1 MTMKNKTIFLL
12 LLVCAWT
19 ACRNEST
26 GEQAPDQVLNVTVS
40 PVQTLEYTTPVRAT
54 GFLGTT
60 KEMKLSFKTGGILKR
75 LPIKEGQKVLRGHV
89 LAELDLSEIQAQV
102 NQAGIGL
109 EKAERDLTRAGNL
122 YRDSVVTLEQYQ
134 NAQSAYELARS
145 QKQVADF
152 NLQHSRIKAPAN
164 GTVQKLLAETNE
176 VLGAGYPVLLFAS
189 TENDWV
195 VRSTLTDKDIV
206 KLALGDTGR
215 VYMDAFP
222 GRVFHGEITELG
234 SVADP
239 VTATYEAELLIHE
252 AHPQFRTGFI
262 CRAELFPGERSRS
275 LVVPIESLVDASDR
289 SASVFV
295 YEQGKALKKRLRI
308 GAILNEQVEVLEGLR
323 EGELVITEGARFLG
337 GDEQVNVLNLKDVE
351 MP

>member
-1 MTMKNKTIFLL
+1 MKSKTIFILL
-12 LLVCAWT
+12 LMCAWT

-26 GEQAPDQVLNVTVS
+26 SEQAPDKVLNVTVQ
-40 PVQTLEYTTPVRAT
+40 PVQMLEYATPVRAT
-54 GFLGTT
+54 GFLGTN

-75 LPIKEGQKVLRGHV
+75 LPVKEGQTIRRGEV

-102 NQAGIGL
+102 NQAVIGL

-134 NAQSAYELARS
+134 NAESAYELAKSR
-145 QKQVADF
+145 KQVADF

-176 VLGAGYPVLLFAS
+176 VLGAGYPVLLFAP
-189 TENDWV
+189 TESDWI
-195 VRSTLTDKDIV
+195 VRTTLTDKDIV
-206 KLALGDTGR
+206 KLALGDSGR

-222 GRVFHGEITELG
+222 GRVFRGVITELG

-239 VTATYEAELLIHE
+239 VTATYEAELLIPGV
-252 AHPQFRTGFI
+252 HPQFRTGYI
-262 CRAELFPGERSRS
+262 CRAELFPGETSRS
-275 LVVPIESLVDASDR
+275 LAVPIESLVDASDR
-289 SASVFV
+289 SANVFV
-295 YEQGKALKKRLRI
+295 YEQGKAIKRRLRI
-308 GAILNEQVEVLEGLR
+308 GAILNEQVEVLEGLS
-323 EGELVITEGARFLG
+323 EGELVITEEARFLG
-337 GDEQVNVLNLKDVE
+337 GDEQVNVLNLKDAE

>member
-1 MTMKNKTIFLL
+1 M
-12 LLVCAWT
+12 CAWT
-19 ACRNEST
+19 ACSNEST
-26 GEQAPDQVLNVTVS
+26 REQAPEKVLNVKVH
-40 PVQTLEYTTPVRAT
+40 PVQMLEYANPVRAT

-60 KEMKLSFKTGGILKR
+60 KEMKLSFKTGGILRR
-75 LPIKEGQKVLRGHV
+75 LPVKEGEKIRRGQV

-122 YRDSVVTLEQYQ
+122 YHDSVVTLEQYQ

-152 NLQHSRIKAPAN
+152 NLRHSRIKAPAN

-176 VLGAGYPVLLFAS
+176 VIGAGYPVLLFAS
-189 TENDWV
+189 TESDWV
-195 VRSTLTDKDIV
+195 VRTILTDKDIV
-206 KLALGDTGR
+206 KLALGDSGR

-222 GRVFHGEITELG
+222 DVVFRGEITELG

-239 VTATYEAELLIHE
+239 VTGTSEAELLISK
-252 AHPQFRTGFI
+252 ALPQFRTGFI
-262 CRAELFPGERSRS
+262 CRAELFPGETSRS
-275 LVVPIESLVDASDR
+275 LAVPIESLVDASDR
-289 SASVFV
+289 SASVYV
-295 YEQGKALKKRLRI
+295 YEQGMAVKRRLRI
-308 GAILNEQVEVLEGLR
+308 GAILNERVEVLEGLS

-337 GDEQVNVLNLKDVE
+337 NEEEVNVVNLKDVE

>member
-1 MTMKNKTIFLL
+1 MTMKSKTIFVLL
-12 LLVCAWT
+12 LMCIWS

-26 GEQAPDQVLNVTVS
+26 GEQAPDKVLNVTVS
-40 PVQTLEYTTPVRAT
+40 PVQMLEYTNPVRAT

-60 KEMKLSFKTGGILKR
+60 KAMKLSFKTGGILKR
-75 LPIKEGQKVLRGHV
+75 LPVKEGQKVRKGEV

-102 NQAGIGL
+102 NQARIGL

-122 YRDSVVTLEQYQ
+122 YRDSVVTLEQFQ
-134 NAQSAYELARS
+134 NAESACELARS

-152 NLQHSRIKAPAN
+152 NLLHSSIKAPAN

-195 VRSTLTDKDIV
+195 VRTTLTDKDIV
-206 KLALGDTGR
+206 KLALGDSGR

-222 GRVFHGEITELG
+222 GRVFRGEINELG

-295 YEQGKALKKRLRI
+295 YEQGKALKRRLRI
-308 GAILNEQVEVLEGLR
+308 GAILNEQVEVLEGLG
-323 EGELVITEGARFLG
+323 EGELVITEGARFLV

>member
-1 MTMKNKTIFLL
+1 MKSKTISIL
-12 LLVCAWT
+12 LLVCALT
-19 ACRNEST
+19 ACRNENPR
-26 GEQAPDQVLNVTVS
+26 EQAPDKVLNVMVQ
-40 PVQTLEYTTPVRAT
+40 PVKMLEYATPVRAT

-75 LPIKEGQKVLRGHV
+75 LPVREGEKIRQGEV

-102 NQAGIGL
+102 NQARIGL

-122 YRDSVVTLEQYQ
+122 YRDSVVTLEQFQ
-134 NAQSAYELARS
+134 NAQSAYELASS
-145 QKQVADF
+145 QKKVADF

-189 TENDWV
+189 TESDWV
-195 VRSTLTDKDIV
+195 VRTTLTDKDIV
-206 KLALGDTGR
+206 KLALGDSGR

-222 GRVFHGEITELG
+222 GREFRGEITELG
-234 SVADP
+234 SIADP

-252 AHPQFRTGFI
+252 AHPQFRTGYI
-262 CRAELFPGERSRS
+262 CRAELIPGKPSRS

-289 SASVFV
+289 SAIAFV
-295 YEQGKALKKRLRI
+295 YEQGLAIKRRLRI
-308 GAILNEQVEVLEGLR
+308 GAILDEQVEVLEGIS
-323 EGELVITEGARFLG
+323 EGELVITEGSRFLV
-337 GDEQVNVLNLKDVE
+337 GDEQVNALNLKDTE